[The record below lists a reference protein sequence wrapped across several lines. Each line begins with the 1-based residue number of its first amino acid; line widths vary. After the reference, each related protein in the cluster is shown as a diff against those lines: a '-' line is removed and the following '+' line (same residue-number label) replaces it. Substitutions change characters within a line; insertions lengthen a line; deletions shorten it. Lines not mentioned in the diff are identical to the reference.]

1 MSEWEVSQLV
11 CLLLDGVADILN
23 LLLVFQSLI
32 CRDKVELLLAFV
44 LLLLLLIKHDLLAE
58 VL

>member
-1 MSEWEVSQLV
+1 MSEWEVGQLV
-11 CLLLDGVADILN
+11 CLLLDGVADVLN

-32 CRDKVELLLAFV
+32 SRDKVELLLAFV
-44 LLLLLLIKHDLLAE
+44 LLLLLLIKDDFLAE

>member
-1 MSEWEVSQLV
+1 VSEWEVSELV

-23 LLLVFQSLI
+23 LLLVFESLI
-32 CRDKVELLLAFV
+32 SRDKVKLLLAFV

>member
-11 CLLLDGVADILN
+11 CLLLDGVADVLN
-23 LLLVFQSLI
+23 LFLVFESLI
-32 CRDKVELLLAFV
+32 CRDKVELLLALV
-44 LLLLLLIKHDLLAE
+44 LLLLLLIKDDLLAE

>member
-11 CLLLDGVADILN
+11 CLLLDGVANILY
-23 LLLVFQSLI
+23 LLLVLKSFIS
-32 CRDKVELLLAFV
+32 RDKVELLLAFV
-44 LLLLLLIKHDLLAE
+44 LMLLLLIKHDLLAE

>member
-1 MSEWEVSQLV
+1 MSEWEVGQLI
-11 CLLLDGVADILN
+11 CLLLDGVADVLN

-32 CRDKVELLLAFV
+32 SRDKVELLLAFV
-44 LLLLLLIKHDLLAE
+44 LLLLLLVKDDLLAE

>member
-1 MSEWEVSQLV
+1 MSEWEVSELV

-23 LLLVFQSLI
+23 LLLVFESLI
-32 CRDKVELLLAFV
+32 SRDKVKLLLAFV

>member
-1 MSEWEVSQLV
+1 MSEWEVSELV

-23 LLLVFQSLI
+23 LLLVFESLI
-32 CRDKVELLLAFV
+32 SRDKVELLLAFV

>member
-11 CLLLDGVADILN
+11 CFLLDGVADVLN
-23 LLLVFQSLI
+23 LFLVFESLVS
-32 CRDKVELLLAFV
+32 RDKVELLLALV
-44 LLLLLLIKHDLLAE
+44 LLLLLLIKDDLLAE

>member
-1 MSEWEVSQLV
+1 VSEWEVSELV

-23 LLLVFQSLI
+23 LLLVFESLI
-32 CRDKVELLLAFV
+32 SRDKVELLLAFV

>member
-1 MSEWEVSQLV
+1 MSEWEIGQLV
-11 CLLLDGVADILN
+11 CLLLDGVADVLN

-32 CRDKVELLLAFV
+32 SRDKVELLLAFV
-44 LLLLLLIKHDLLAE
+44 LLLLLLVKDDLLAE

>member
-11 CLLLDGVADILN
+11 CLLLDGVADVLN
-23 LLLVFQSLI
+23 LLLVFESLI

-44 LLLLLLIKHDLLAE
+44 LLLLLLVKDDLLAE